1 MTKVLIIE
9 DEDSIRENIAE
20 LLEIEDFEVETAAN
34 GIQGLETAKKTI
46 PDLILCDVMMP
57 KMDGYQ
63 VLTELRKHSET
74 ANTPFIFLTAKAERM
89 DLRQGMNLGADD
101 YLTKPCSSQELLE
114 AIVARLQR
122 NAQQQEQLKQLER
135 YDQLTGLP
143 NLQALSETNG
153 YLQQAIA
160 KRDKQKNL
168 VPFLLLGLD
177 RFQRVNEAI
186 GYPNGDLILKQLA
199 QRFNQFIQPIEG
211 TIIARLN
218 GDEFGIILP
227 PVAQTSEVEDLTQS
241 LLNLVSE
248 PFNINGQRIPV
259 TTTIGV
265 AFYPYASTL
274 EELRRQAGIAMG
286 EAKKLGGNRSQIY
299 IRPLF
304 GSDQSQQFQ
313 LIADFREAWEHQQL
327 KVYYQPRIDLRRRKI
342 VGVGTAIYWHH
353 PQLGVISQAQISDLM
368 TESGLT
374 LTLSEWMLKTAVKQ
388 AQVWQNSRLSLQ
400 VAVPFSELLFTDKNI
415 IQKLINLCQEFG
427 DNPSSLELEIDA
439 DLIAQAKNL
448 NALAAQLLNIKQLNI
463 KIIISQ
469 FNLEHTTISYLGELP
484 IDSIKLDSRLL
495 QTLSPKS
502 TIIDMITSITKR
514 LKLKFIADGVETDE
528 QLILLKKQK
537 CDQAQ
542 QVLLVSASEIKQLVK
557 KTQSYNLF

>member
-9 DEDSIRENIAE
+9 DEDLIRENIAE
-20 LLEIEDFEVETAAN
+20 LLEIEDFEVETAIN
-34 GIQGLETAKKTI
+34 GMQGLQQAKKNI

-57 KMDGYQ
+57 KLDGYQ
-63 VLTELRKHSET
+63 VLTELRKQPET
-74 ANTPFIFLTAKAERM
+74 ANIPFIFLTAKAERT

-101 YLTKPCSSQELLE
+101 YLTKPCSSEELLE
-114 AIVARLQR
+114 AIAARLQR
-122 NAQQQEQLKQLER
+122 NAQQQEQIKQLER
-135 YDQLTGLP
+135 YDKLTGLP
-143 NLQALSETNG
+143 NLQALETEG

-168 VPFLLLGLD
+168 VPFFLLGLD

-186 GYPNGDLILKQLA
+186 GYPNGDLIIQQLA

-211 TIIARLN
+211 AVIARLN
-218 GDEFGIILP
+218 GDEFGIIFS
-227 PVAQTSEVEDLTQS
+227 PVTQTSEVEDLTQS

-274 EELRRQAGIAMG
+274 EELRRQAGMAMG

-299 IRPLF
+299 SRPLF
-304 GSDQSQQFQ
+304 GSDRSQQFQ
-313 LIADFREAWEHQQL
+313 LISDFRQAWEHQQL

-342 VGVGTAIYWHH
+342 VGVGTAIYWYH

-368 TESGLT
+368 AESGLT

-388 AQVWQNSRLSLQ
+388 AQMWQNSRLSLE
-400 VAVPFSELLFTDKNI
+400 VAVPFPESLFTDQNI
-415 IQKLINLCQEFG
+415 IQKLIYIGQEFG
-427 DNPSSLELEIDA
+427 GNPSSLELEIDA
-439 DLIAQAKNL
+439 DLIARAKNL
-448 NALAAQLLNIKQLNI
+448 NALAAQLLNIKQMKI

-469 FNLEHTTISYLGELP
+469 FNLEHTTISYLGELS

-502 TIIDMITSITKR
+502 TVIDMIASIAKR
-514 LKLKFIADGVETDE
+514 LKLKVIADGVETDE

-542 QVLLVSASEIKQLVK
+542 QVSLVSASEIKQFVK
-557 KTQSYNLF
+557 RNSIL

>member
-20 LLEIEDFEVETAAN
+20 LLEIEEFEVETAIN
-34 GIQGLETAKKTI
+34 GIQGLQQAKKSI

-57 KMDGYQ
+57 KLDGYE
-63 VLTELRKHSET
+63 VLTELRKQPET
-74 ANTPFIFLTAKAERM
+74 ANIPFIFLTAKGERS

-101 YLTKPCSSQELLE
+101 YLTKPCSSKELLE

-122 NAQQQEQLKQLER
+122 TAQQQEQIKQLER
-135 YDQLTGLP
+135 YDQLTGLL
-143 NLQALSETNG
+143 NLQALETEG

-177 RFQRVNEAI
+177 RFKRVNEAI
-186 GYPNGDLILKQLA
+186 GYPNGDLILQQLA
-199 QRFNQFIQPIEG
+199 QRLNQFIQSIEG

-248 PFNINGQRIPV
+248 PFNINGKRIPV

-286 EAKKLGGNRSQIY
+286 EAKKLGRNRSQIY
-299 IRPLF
+299 SRPLF
-304 GSDQSQQFQ
+304 GFDRSQQFQ
-313 LIADFREAWEHQQL
+313 LISDFRQAWEHQQL

-342 VGVGTAIYWHH
+342 VGVGTAIYWYH

-368 TESGLT
+368 AESGLT

-388 AQVWQNSRLSLQ
+388 AQIWQNSRLSLD
-400 VAVPFSELLFTDKNI
+400 VAVPFPESLFTDQNM

-427 DNPSSLELEIDA
+427 NNPSSLELEIDA
-439 DLIAQAKNL
+439 DLIARAKNL
-448 NALAAQLLNIKQLNI
+448 NAIAAQLINIKQMKI

-469 FNLEHTTISYLGELP
+469 FNLEHTTISYLGELS

-502 TIIDMITSITKR
+502 TVIDLIASIAKR
-514 LKLKFIADGVETDE
+514 LKLKVIADGVETDE

-542 QVLLVSASEIKQLVK
+542 QVSLVSASEL
-557 KTQSYNLF
+557 QSLLRK

>member
-9 DEDSIRENIAE
+9 DEDFIRENIAE
-20 LLEIEDFEVETAAN
+20 LLEIEDFEVETAIN
-34 GIQGLETAKKTI
+34 GMQGLQQAKKSI

-57 KMDGYQ
+57 KLDGYQ
-63 VLTELRKHSET
+63 VLTELRKQPET
-74 ANTPFIFLTAKAERM
+74 ANIPFIFLTAKAERT

-101 YLTKPCSSQELLE
+101 YLTKPCSSEELLE
-114 AIVARLQR
+114 AIAARLQR
-122 NAQQQEQLKQLER
+122 NAQQQEQIKQLER

-143 NLQALSETNG
+143 NLYALGETDG

-168 VPFLLLGLD
+168 VPFFLLGLD

-186 GYPNGDLILKQLA
+186 GYPNGDLILQQLA

-211 TIIARLN
+211 AVIARLN
-218 GDEFGIILP
+218 GDEFGMILP

-248 PFNINGQRIPV
+248 PFNISGQRIPV

-274 EELRRQAGIAMG
+274 EELRRQAGMAMG

-299 IRPLF
+299 SRPLF
-304 GSDQSQQFQ
+304 GSDRSQQFQ
-313 LIADFREAWEHQQL
+313 LISDFRQAWEHQQL

-342 VGVGTAIYWHH
+342 VGVGTAIYWYH

-368 TESGLT
+368 AESGLT
-374 LTLSEWMLKTAVKQ
+374 LTLSEWMLQTAVKQ
-388 AQVWQNSRLSLQ
+388 AQIWQNSRLSLQ
-400 VAVPFSELLFTDKNI
+400 VAVSFPESLFTDQNI
-415 IQKLINLCQEFG
+415 IQKLIDMGQEFG
-427 DNPSSLELEIDA
+427 GNSSSLELEIDA
-439 DLIAQAKNL
+439 DLIARAKNL
-448 NALAAQLLNIKQLNI
+448 NALAGQFINIKQMKI

-469 FNLEHTTISYLGELP
+469 FNLEHTTISYLGELS
-484 IDSIKLDSRLL
+484 IDSIKLDSSLL

-502 TIIDMITSITKR
+502 TVIDMIASIAKR
-514 LKLKFIADGVETDE
+514 FKLKVIADGVETDE

-542 QVLLVSASEIKQLVK
+542 QVSLVSASEIKHLV
-557 KTQSYNLF
+557 TRNSIL